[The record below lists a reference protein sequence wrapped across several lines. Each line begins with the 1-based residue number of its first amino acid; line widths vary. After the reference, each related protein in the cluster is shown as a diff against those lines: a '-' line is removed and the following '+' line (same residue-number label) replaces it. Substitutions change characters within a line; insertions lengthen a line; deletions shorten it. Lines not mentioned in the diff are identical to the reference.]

1 MWLINVSFLQLVVS
15 GRSCY
20 AGHCMNVF
28 KTWQRGTKP
37 LCSLQQES
45 SKIFPPPLLSRF
57 ARLSSWRVC
66 PHLCWDN
73 LLVYPDFPGFICL
86 NEINGHSC
94 GQFLKFIPNCV
105 ELSLFGIP
113 ANRAHPKRDSAKR
126 NTWLN
131 NYYLKEHE
139 AKQKHLASKLL

>member
-1 MWLINVSFLQLVVS
+1 MCHFSNWWLVVVHAMRGIAWMFLRHDS
-15 GRSCY
+15 EAQSPT
-20 AGHCMNVF
+20 AHCN
-28 KTWQRGTKP
+28 
-37 LCSLQQES
+37 
-45 SKIFPPPLLSRF
+45 KIFPPPLLSRF

-94 GQFLKFIPNCV
+94 DQFLKFIPNCV